1 MYIFQLF
8 AIFYLAGMKWEL
20 GEYSCMMAGSHW
32 KWKHA
37 SDHSIVRIPLT
48 AGSLSGAFFDLLR
61 YFVYQSEMLGSCN
74 FAYESIS
81 SKNLCVADNK
91 KKTYHSMFI
100 VLFYSI
106 QYIIGQCDVFLNSFL
121 RKQIDVCHAQPVQY
135 FLGNI
140 SM

>member
-91 KKTYHSMFI
+91 KKHIIQCLLSCFILFNILLDNAMF
-100 VLFYSI
+100 
-106 QYIIGQCDVFLNSFL
+106 FLIPF
-121 RKQIDVCHAQPVQY
+121 
-135 FLGNI
+135 
-140 SM
+140 